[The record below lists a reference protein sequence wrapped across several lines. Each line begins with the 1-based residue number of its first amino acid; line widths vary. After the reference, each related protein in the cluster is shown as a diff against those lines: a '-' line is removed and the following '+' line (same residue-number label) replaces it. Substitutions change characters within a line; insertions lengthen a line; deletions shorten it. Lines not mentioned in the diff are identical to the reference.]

1 MKNEKTTNF
10 GVHLTIDG
18 YKGDELSL
26 SDMFLI
32 FNSLNELPEKL
43 GMKKLN
49 PPYVVAAPPNN
60 KKDPGGLS
68 GLLRMAG
75 SHISIHTFPKKLFAS
90 IDIYTCKNRLP
101 EKVVL
106 KYFKKCFKFK
116 DIETHLIKRGLNFP
130 KNNLV

>member
-60 KKDPGGLS
+60 KKDPGGFS
-68 GLLRMAG
+68 GFVMIAE
-75 SHISIHTFPKKLFAS
+75 SHISIHTFPDRGFVS
-90 IDIYTCKNRLP
+90 VDVYSCKNGMDTDLI
-101 EKVVL
+101 L
-106 KYFKKCFKFK
+106 KYFKEKFNLK
-116 DIETHLIKRGLNFP
+116 DIETNFIKRGTRYP
-130 KNNLV
+130 ENNIY

>member
-49 PPYVVAAPPNN
+49 PPIPLFQRGNLLHNTPSALRQKVR
-60 KKDPGGLS
+60 
-68 GLLRMAG
+68 LLR
-75 SHISIHTFPKKLFAS
+75 
-90 IDIYTCKNRLP
+90 
-101 EKVVL
+101 
-106 KYFKKCFKFK
+106 
-116 DIETHLIKRGLNFP
+116 LNQD
-130 KNNLV
+130 K